1 MNDARRSLLK
11 ALPFTALGAF
21 VTPET
26 KAEASVS
33 EVPPPESKDTRVV
46 FAFRLTR
53 PAPRGAIEVL
63 HEQIRSMLDTHG
75 FSGAMAFVL
84 PEYLELDIF
93 EVEGANYVRNRNGG
107 DGDDRLDR
115 GDAVRR
121 PPAEGR
127 A

>member
-26 KAEASVS
+26 NAETNAEASAS
-33 EVPPPESKDTRVV
+33 EVPSPENKDTRVV

-53 PAPRGAIEVL
+53 PAPRGVTEAL
-63 HEQIRSMLDTHG
+63 YTQIRSVLDTHG
-75 FSGAMAFVL
+75 FPGAMAFVL

-93 EVEGANYVRNRNGG
+93 EVEGANHVRNRNG
-107 DGDDRLDR
+107 
-115 GDAVRR
+115 
-121 PPAEGR
+121 
-127 A
+127 

>member
-21 VTPET
+21 AAGEV

-33 EVPPPESKDTRVV
+33 EAASPERKDTRVI
-46 FAFRLTR
+46 FAFRLTK
-53 PAPRGAIEVL
+53 PAQTQAIDHLRENV
-63 HEQIRSMLDTHG
+63 RSMLDAHG

-93 EVEGANYVRNRNGG
+93 EIEGANYVRDRNG
-107 DGDDRLDR
+107 
-115 GDAVRR
+115 
-121 PPAEGR
+121 
-127 A
+127 

>member
-21 VTPET
+21 ATAQV

-33 EVPPPESKDTRVV
+33 EVASPERKDTRVI

-53 PAPRGAIEVL
+53 PAPADAIQNLRENV
-63 HEQIRSMLDTHG
+63 RSMLDARG
-75 FSGAMAFVL
+75 FSDAMAFVL

-93 EVEGANYVRNRNGG
+93 EIEGANHVRNRNS
-107 DGDDRLDR
+107 
-115 GDAVRR
+115 
-121 PPAEGR
+121 
-127 A
+127 

>member
-21 VTPET
+21 AAGEVKT
-26 KAEASVS
+26 EASVS
-33 EVPPPESKDTRVV
+33 EVASPDRKDTKVV

-53 PAPRGAIEVL
+53 PAPSEAIDVL
-63 HEQIRSMLDTHG
+63 RVNVRSMLDAHG

-93 EVEGANYVRNRNGG
+93 EIEGANHVRNR
-107 DGDDRLDR
+107 DS
-115 GDAVRR
+115 
-121 PPAEGR
+121 
-127 A
+127 